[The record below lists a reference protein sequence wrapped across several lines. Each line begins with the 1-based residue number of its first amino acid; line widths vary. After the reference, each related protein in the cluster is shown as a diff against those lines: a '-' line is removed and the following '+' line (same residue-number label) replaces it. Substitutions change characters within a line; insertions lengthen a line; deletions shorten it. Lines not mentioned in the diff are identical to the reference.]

1 MTAAINGSIGQSN
14 RTTILY
20 AVASI
25 LLGAVGQLLLKV
37 GAISIPELSIQNW
50 LNVDLVTAAV
60 WLCAGLLCYCLALLT
75 WLKVLAKWPLSVSY
89 PLLSIGYILVY
100 VGATQWSVI
109 GEQASL
115 VKTVGTLLIMLGV
128 VMVVLHGQGDKET

>member
-1 MTAAINGSIGQSN
+1 MTAAMNSPIEQSN
-14 RTTILY
+14 STTILF
-20 AVASI
+20 AAASI

-37 GAISIPELSIQNW
+37 GAISANEVTIQ
-50 LNVDLVTAAV
+50 
-60 WLCAGLLCYCLALLT
+60 AGLGIELINTVSWLMVGLICYCLALLT

-100 VGATQWSVI
+100 IGATQWPMI

-128 VMVVLHGQGDKET
+128 VLVVLYRQEAK